1 MTTCCRCSNPAV
13 FSVWDK
19 VDSTKYC
26 ADHMGEVDKLPVSNL
41 CPICNTPGIIRKV
54 YVDGHRTKA
63 CMRCLEAADKLRRVK

>member
-41 CPICNTPGIIRKV
+41 CQKCKQPGIIRKFYEDGR
-54 YVDGHRTKA
+54 YVKA
-63 CMRCLEAADKLRRVK
+63 CMKCMEKSDRERARK